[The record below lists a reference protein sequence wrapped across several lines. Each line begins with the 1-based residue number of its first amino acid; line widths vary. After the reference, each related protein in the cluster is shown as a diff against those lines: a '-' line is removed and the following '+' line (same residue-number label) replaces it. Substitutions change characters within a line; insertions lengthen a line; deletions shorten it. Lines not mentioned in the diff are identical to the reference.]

1 MSDDGS
7 GPCPCLIWSLS
18 KIGIWDT
25 KVFEIPLLH
34 ILIPVVILI
43 LLLVLFTA
51 LGVFLPDKLWKLI
64 KDGFAKLFK
73 DGEPSVEEDDTEQ
86 EIIDLVNEGHEQG
99 VIEDSEVEMISNIFA
114 YSDKEAQDIMT
125 HRSNIE
131 AFDEETPFEEA
142 VSRLLSG
149 QNSRYP
155 VYQENLDHITGI
167 LYLKDAMRYQNVHP
181 DEKRPIGE
189 IEGLLRR
196 TQFTLITT
204 NIDDLFKTLQSEKVQ
219 MAIVI
224 DEYGQTAG
232 LVTMEDILE
241 EIVGNIQDEY
251 DDEQAFIDDSSENT
265 WVMEGLTPLE
275 EIEDKLGITF
285 EETDFD
291 TLNGFLIRQLD
302 HIPHEGEEFECEYK
316 GYLFRVLAVE
326 NMRIQ
331 RVLVTRKAEEAQKET
346 DNREEE

>member
-7 GPCPCLIWSLS
+7 GPCPGLIWSLS
-18 KIGIWDT
+18 KIGIWDVE
-25 KVFEIPLLH
+25 VFEIPVLH
-34 ILIPVVILI
+34 ILVPLVILI
-43 LLLVLFTA
+43 LLLVAFTA
-51 LGVFLPDKLWKLI
+51 MGVFLPDKLFKMIRGWI
-64 KDGFAKLFK
+64 EGLFQ
-73 DGEPSVEEDDTEQ
+73 DGEPSADEDDTEQ

-131 AFDEETPFEEA
+131 AFDEDTPFPEA
-142 VSRLLSG
+142 VRGLLSG

-155 VYQENLDHITGI
+155 VFQENLDHITGI

-181 DEKRPIGE
+181 DEDRAIGQ

-204 NIDDLFKTLQSEKVQ
+204 NIDDLFKTLQSKKVQ

-251 DDEQAFIDDSSENT
+251 DDEQAYIDDKSENA

-275 EIEDKLGITF
+275 EIEDRLNISF

-302 HIPHEGEEFECEYK
+302 HIPREGEEFECEYK
-316 GYLFRVLAVE
+316 GYLFRILAVE

-331 RVLVTRKAEEAQKET
+331 RVLVTRKSEDALKES

>member
-1 MSDDGS
+1 MSDDGD
-7 GPCPCLIWSLS
+7 GPCRGLILSLT
-18 KIGIWDT
+18 KTGIPDIE
-25 KVFEIPLLH
+25 VFGIPLLH
-34 ILIPVVILI
+34 ILVPVLFF
-43 LLLVLFTA
+43 LLLLALFTA
-51 LGVFLPDKLWKLI
+51 LGVFLPGKLVKMVKEGVEKLLRGG
-64 KDGFAKLFK
+64 DV
-73 DGEPSVEEDDTEQ
+73 PSAEDDTEQ

-125 HRSNIE
+125 HRSNME
-131 AFDEETPFEEA
+131 AFDGETPFPEA

-155 VYQENLDHITGI
+155 VYEENLDHITGI
-167 LYLKDAMRYQNVHP
+167 LYLKDALRYQNTHP
-181 DEKRPIGE
+181 QENRPIGR
-189 IEGLLRR
+189 IEGLLRK

-204 NIDDLFKTLQSEKVQ
+204 NIDDLFKTLQSTKVQ

-251 DDEQAFIDDSSENT
+251 DDEQEFIDSRSEDA

-275 EIEDKLGITF
+275 DIEDRLGITF
-285 EETDFD
+285 DETEFD
-291 TLNGFLIRQLD
+291 TLNGFLIRRLD
-302 HIPHEGEEFECEYK
+302 HIPREGEEFECEYK
-316 GYLFRVLAVE
+316 GYLFRVLSVE

-331 RVLVTRKAEEAQKET
+331 SVLVTKKAEEPLQET
-346 DNREEE
+346 ERGEEG

>member
-1 MSDDGS
+1 MTDDGD
-7 GPCPCLIWSLS
+7 GPCWGLILS
-18 KIGIWDT
+18 FTKSGILNME
-25 KVFEIPLLH
+25 VFGIPLLH
-34 ILIPVVILI
+34 ILVPVIVMI
-43 LLLVLFTA
+43 LLLALFTA
-51 LGVFLPDKLWKLI
+51 LGVFLPGKLVELVKKMAERVLH
-64 KDGFAKLFK
+64 G
-73 DGEPSVEEDDTEQ
+73 GEALPAEDDTEK
-86 EIIDLVNEGHEQG
+86 EIIELVNEGHEQG

-125 HRSNIE
+125 HRSNME
-131 AFDEETPFEEA
+131 AFDEETPFLEA
-142 VSRLLSG
+142 VSRLLLG

-167 LYLKDAMRYQNVHP
+167 LYLKDAMRYQNIHP
-181 DEKRPIGE
+181 EETRPIRE
-189 IEGLLRR
+189 IEGLLRK
-196 TQFTLITT
+196 TQFTLMTT
-204 NIDDLFKTLQSEKVQ
+204 NIDDLFKTLQSAKVQ

-251 DDEQAFIDDSSENT
+251 DDEQEFIDSKSEDA

-275 EIEDKLGITF
+275 DIEDKLGITF
-285 EETDFD
+285 DETEFD

-302 HIPHEGEEFECEYK
+302 HIPQEGEEFEYEYR
-316 GYLFRVLAVE
+316 GYLFRVLSVE

-331 RVLVTRKAEEAQKET
+331 SVLVTRKAGEPLKKTER
-346 DNREEE
+346 REEE

>member
-1 MSDDGS
+1 MSDDGD
-7 GPCPCLIWSLS
+7 GPCRGLILSLE
-18 KIGIWDT
+18 KTGILDLE
-25 KVFEIPLLH
+25 VFGIPLLH
-34 ILIPVVILI
+34 ILVPVILFV
-43 LLLVLFTA
+43 LLLALFTA
-51 LGVFLPDKLWKLI
+51 MGVFLPGKLVEMIRKSAGKLLH
-64 KDGFAKLFK
+64 G
-73 DGEPSVEEDDTEQ
+73 GSVSPPEDDTEQ

-125 HRSNIE
+125 HRSNME
-131 AFDEETPFEEA
+131 AFDEETPFTEA
-142 VSRLLSG
+142 VSRLLLG

-167 LYLKDAMRYQNVHP
+167 LYLKDALRYQNTHP
-181 DEKRPIGE
+181 EETRPIGE
-189 IEGLLRR
+189 IEGLLRK
-196 TQFTLITT
+196 TQFTLMTT
-204 NIDDLFKTLQSEKVQ
+204 NIDDLFKTLQSTKMQ

-251 DDEQAFIDDSSENT
+251 DDEQEFIDSKSEDA

-275 EIEDKLGITF
+275 DIEDKLGITF
-285 EETDFD
+285 DETEFD
-291 TLNGFLIRQLD
+291 TLNGFLIRRLD
-302 HIPHEGEEFECEYK
+302 HIPQEGEEFECEYR
-316 GYLFRVLAVE
+316 GYLFRVLSVE

-331 RVLVTRKAEEAQKET
+331 SVLVTRKTEESEET
-346 DNREEE
+346 NRREEG

>member
-7 GPCPCLIWSLS
+7 GPCPGLILSLS
-18 KIGIWDT
+18 KTGIWST
-25 KVFEIPLLH
+25 EVFGIPLLH
-34 ILIPVVILI
+34 ILVPVIILI
-43 LLLVLFTA
+43 VLLALFTA
-51 LGVFLPDKLWKLI
+51 LGVFLPDKLFRLI
-64 KDGFAKLFK
+64 RDGFAKLFQ
-73 DGEPSVEEDDTEQ
+73 DGEPSSQEDDTEQ

-131 AFDEETPFEEA
+131 AFDEETPFGEA

-181 DEKRPIGE
+181 DEDRPIGQ

-251 DDEQAFIDDSSENT
+251 DDEQAFIDDASEDA

-285 EETDFD
+285 DETDFD
-291 TLNGFLIRQLD
+291 TLNGFLIRRLD
-302 HIPHEGEEFECEYK
+302 HIPREGEEFECEYK
-316 GYLFRVLAVE
+316 GYLFRILSVE

-331 RVLVTRKAEEAQKET
+331 RVLVTRKPEEASGKT